1 MKILLYLNLSIL
13 CYNIPEELKNIEIEL
28 FSGFRPY
35 YVERRRIKI
44 NISVIEFLSRFYS
57 FCDLIIAISLYL
69 IQYIESRNR
78 KEILI
83 KIFEKYRNYFDIVID
98 FISFYQ

>member
-1 MKILLYLNLSIL
+1 MRILLHLNLLIL
-13 CYNIPEELKNIEIEL
+13 CCNIPEELKDIEIEL

-35 YVERRRIKI
+35 YVERKRIKI
-44 NISVIEFLSRFYS
+44 NISVIEFLLKFYS

-83 KIFEKYRNYFDIVID
+83 EIFEKYKIYFDIVID
-98 FISFYQ
+98 FLSFYQ